1 MSISAQ
7 LPSLSLIAC
16 VARDGGIGFQNRLL
30 WRNKQDMQRFRERT
44 TGHMVLMGRLTWES
58 LPAAFRPLPDRDNVV
73 LTHNL
78 TYQAAGARVV
88 CSLDEALKPIATPTH
103 SKRYDPSVL
112 VPLLPTSKVFVMGG
126 GQLYA
131 ALLPLATELLLT
143 EVDAVFEA
151 DTFFP
156 QWKRDE
162 FEVTERE
169 RHRDESGVYF
179 EFVTYRR
186 R

>member
-1 MSISAQ
+1 MKIVVAP
-7 LPSLSLIAC
+7 LPSLTLIAC

-30 WRNKQDMQRFRERT
+30 WRHPQDMQHFRQHT
-44 TGHMVLMGRLTWES
+44 TGHTVLMGRLTWES

-73 LTHNL
+73 LTRSA

-88 CSLDEALKPIATPTH
+88 SSIEQALELAVSISPR
-103 SKRYDPSVL
+103 SN
-112 VPLLPTSKVFVMGG
+112 VFVIGG
-126 GQLYA
+126 GALYE
-131 ALLPLATELLLT
+131 ALLPHATELILT

-151 DTFFP
+151 DTHFP
-156 QWKRDE
+156 TWKRE
-162 FEVTERE
+162 NFEVTQRE
-169 RHRDESGVYF
+169 RHVDAAGVAF